1 MLKRVGRLKIWEKAP
16 AKINLT
22 LDVLGKR
29 EDGFHE
35 VEMIMTM
42 VDLADRISFEECED
56 GQIALETNS
65 AFIPTDERNIVYK
78 AAQLLRDEL
87 SIDKG
92 VHIFL
97 DKKIPIA
104 AGLGGGSSDAAAT
117 LRGLNNLW
125 QLNLTV
131 TQLQEYGAKLGSDV
145 PFCVAGGTVIA
156 RGRGE
161 LLEQLPPMPA
171 GWILLAK
178 PSVNVS
184 TRVVYGKLDYRQIEV
199 HPETEKMREAIV
211 ANDLGEVAGLLCNVL
226 QPVTFSLYPEVAELA
241 SQMEEYGVD
250 NLVMSGSGPTLYT
263 LSARE
268 TGLYRIY
275 NALRGFC
282 EEVYMVRLLR

>member
-1 MLKRVGRLKIWEKAP
+1 MPERVGRLKIWEKAP

-42 VDLADRISFEECED
+42 VDLADRLSFELRED
-56 GQIALETNS
+56 GQIVLETNS
-65 AFIPTDERNIVYK
+65 AVIPTDERNIVYK

-87 SIDKG
+87 AIDQG
-92 VHIFL
+92 VHIYL

-104 AGLGGGSSDAAAT
+104 AGLGGGSSDAAAA
-117 LRGLNNLW
+117 LRGLNSIW

-131 TQLQEYGAKLGSDV
+131 TQLQEYGARLGSDV

-184 TRVVYGKLDYRQIEV
+184 TRVVYGKLDYQQIEV
-199 HPETEKMREAIV
+199 HPETDRMAEAIA
-211 ANDLGEVAGLLCNVL
+211 ANDLSAVAGLLSNVL
-226 QPVTFSLYPEVAELA
+226 QPVTFALYPEVAALA
-241 SQMEEYGVD
+241 AQMEDFGVD

-263 LSARE
+263 LSTKE
-268 TGLYRIY
+268 TGLNRIY

-282 EEVYMVRLLR
+282 EEVYVVRLLR